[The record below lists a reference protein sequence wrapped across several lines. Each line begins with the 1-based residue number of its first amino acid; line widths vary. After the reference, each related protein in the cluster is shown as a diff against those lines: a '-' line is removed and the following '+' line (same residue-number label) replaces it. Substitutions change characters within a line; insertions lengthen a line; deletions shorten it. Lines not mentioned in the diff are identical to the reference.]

1 MFARFSLFAIV
12 TALGAIGFSWAQT
25 DPACSSSNG
34 NIVIKVPTTSTSFPT
49 GVTCEEIATAFKF
62 SLLALE
68 SANAGV
74 DCSKLV
80 AGSMLCIPLTCSV
93 YKVQGGD
100 NCALI
105 ATKNGISLEEFQLS
119 NPQIDDLCNNLTVG
133 ENVCVPK
140 PSKSPASSA

>member
-49 GVTCEEIATAFKF
+49 GVTCQEIATAFKI
-62 SLLALE
+62 SLLELE

-74 DCSKLV
+74 DCQNLA
-80 AGSMLCIPLTCSV
+80 AGSVLCVPGTTCSQ
-93 YKVQGGD
+93 YKVQAGD
-100 NCALI
+100 TCALI
-105 ATKNGISLEEFQLS
+105 VTKNGIRSLAALQLS
-119 NPQIDDLCNNLTVG
+119 NPQIDDSCNNLTVG

-140 PSKSPASSA
+140 PASSA

>member
-25 DPACSSSNG
+25 DPATCSNG
-34 NIVIKVPTTSTSFPT
+34 NIVITVPTTSTSFPT
-49 GVTCEEIATAFKF
+49 GVTCQEIATVFKI
-62 SLLALE
+62 SLSELE

-74 DCSKLV
+74 DCSNLV

-93 YKVQGGD
+93 YKVQAGD
-100 NCALI
+100 TCALI
-105 ATKNGISLEEFQLS
+105 ATKNGISLAAFQLS

-133 ENVCVPK
+133 EVR
-140 PSKSPASSA
+140 